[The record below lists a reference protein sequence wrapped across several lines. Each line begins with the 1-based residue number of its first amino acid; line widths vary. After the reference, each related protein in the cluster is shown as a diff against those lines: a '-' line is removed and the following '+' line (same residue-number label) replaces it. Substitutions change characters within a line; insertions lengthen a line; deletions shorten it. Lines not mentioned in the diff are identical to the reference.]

1 MSAKKN
7 DSGDR
12 TEEPTSKRLKDA
24 RKDGDVHKSR
34 ELSST
39 VIVLVWLGAAW
50 MLTPIYYRYLEA
62 LFEAMFDAMQRPGVE
77 AMTMAL
83 EKGFIVFVLLTVPV
97 MLFAGIIGLFTD
109 YIQVGSVFAP
119 KKVKPDISRLNP
131 AEGIKNMFSKDNLVE
146 VIKSI
151 AKTTGL
157 AVIFLIVLWSLLP
170 HYIELPLGQPGN
182 IGTAHWQGLLRMGAW
197 TVFVFFFVSALDAFW
212 QRHSF
217 IKRLRMSR
225 RDIRQESKEN
235 EGDPQI
241 KGRRRQLHQEWA
253 QQNMLHSVRKS
264 SVVVTNPTHIAV
276 ALHYE
281 NGETDLPVVVA
292 KGEGHD
298 AAMIRQAAEEAGVPI
313 MQNVELARGLHE
325 KVELDDYIS
334 ADFFQAVAEV
344 LRWAE
349 SIRNARDGK

>member
-1 MSAKKN
+1 MAGNKD

-12 TEEPTSKRLKDA
+12 TEKPTAKRLKDA
-24 RKDGDVHKSR
+24 RKDGDVHQSK

-39 VIVLVWLGAAW
+39 VLVLVWLAAAW
-50 MLTPIYYRYLEA
+50 LLTPLYYRYLEG
-62 LFEAMFDAMQRPGVE
+62 LFEAVFIAMQQTGTQAIRGV
-77 AMTMAL
+77 L
-83 EKGFIVFVLLTVPV
+83 EKGALVFLTLTVPI
-97 MLFAGIIGLFTD
+97 MLLASVLGLFTD
-109 YIQVGSVFAP
+109 FIQVGSVFAP

-131 AEGIKNMFSKDNLVE
+131 ADGLKKMFSKDNLVE
-146 VIKSI
+146 LIKSVM
-151 AKTTGL
+151 KTTGL
-157 AVIFLIVLWSLLP
+157 ATIFLVVLWSLLP
-170 HYIELPLGQPGN
+170 DFIALPLGQPGDM
-182 IGTAHWQGLLRMGAW
+182 GTAHWQGMLRMCAW

-241 KGRRRQLHQEWA
+241 KGKRRQLHQEWA

-264 SVVVTNPTHIAV
+264 SVVVTNPTHIAI

-281 NGETDLPVVVA
+281 PGETDLPVVVA
-292 KGEGHD
+292 KGEDHE
-298 AAMIRQAAEEAGVPI
+298 AALIRKAAEEAGIPI

-325 KVELDDYIS
+325 KIELDDYIS
-334 ADFFQAVAEV
+334 SDFFQAVAEV

-349 SIRNARDGK
+349 SVREARDGK